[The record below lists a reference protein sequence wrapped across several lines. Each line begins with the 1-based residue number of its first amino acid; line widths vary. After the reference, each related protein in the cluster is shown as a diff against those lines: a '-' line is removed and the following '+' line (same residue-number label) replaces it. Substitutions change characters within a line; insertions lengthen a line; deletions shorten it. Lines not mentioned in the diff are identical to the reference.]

1 MTDQGLLGSIRKN
14 RIKLLTI
21 GVVVSLVLNAVLL
34 TAWVLFAVQVGQASD
49 AVDTVLERA
58 IADIGELQE
67 SSIEVTVDIDEAVD
81 FATDLPIDQVFTIR
95 LDTEFPIK
103 DEFTMRVAVQGPS
116 GVDIP
121 FTVDVPI
128 DIAVPIQTEID
139 IPVNEIVRV
148 DTQIP
153 LQMSVPIA
161 IAIADSAIA
170 DFLQELEQSLI
181 DLRAALNS

>member
-1 MTDQGLLGSIRKN
+1 MTDQGVFGSLRKN

-21 GVVVSLVLNAVLL
+21 GVVVSLVLNVVLL
-34 TAWVLFAVQVGQASD
+34 AAWVLFAVRVGQASD
-49 AVDTVLERA
+49 AVDTVLEQA

-81 FATDLPIDQVFTIR
+81 FAADFPIDQVFTIR

-103 DEFTMRVAVQGPS
+103 DEFTTRVAVQGPF

-128 DIAVPIQTEID
+128 DIAVPIQTDVE
-139 IPVNEIVRV
+139 IPVSEIVKV
-148 DTQIP
+148 DTEIP
-153 LQMSVPIA
+153 LQMTIPIA

-170 DFLQELEQSLI
+170 DFLQELEKSLI
-181 DLRAALNS
+181 DLRAALNN

>member
-1 MTDQGLLGSIRKN
+1 MTDQGASEPIGNN

-21 GVVVSLVLNAVLL
+21 GVVLSLLLNVVLL
-34 TAWVLFAVQVGQASD
+34 AAWVLFAVRIGEVSS
-49 AVDTVLERA
+49 AVDTVLEQA
-58 IADIGELQE
+58 ITNIGELQE

-81 FATDLPIDQVFTIR
+81 FAADFPIDQVFTIR
-95 LDTEFPIK
+95 LDAEFPIK
-103 DEFTMRVAVQGPS
+103 DEFTTRVAVQGPF

-128 DIAVPIQTEID
+128 DIAVPIQTDVE
-139 IPVNEIVRV
+139 IPVSEIIKV

-153 LQMSVPIA
+153 LQMTVPIA

-181 DLRAALNS
+181 DLRAALNN